1 MRSPLFVIT
10 PSVPAYVENDHF
22 FLDEKA
28 VSGLHLYSQF
38 WPGLLRCIF
47 RAGKKSD
54 IGFGRW
60 YIAAEL
66 PFEILVIPENSQ
78 ISDGL
83 IADADVILAS
93 GDNWLDFGIADQGK
107 RLGVPVCYVIEN
119 ILSTRISI
127 LLLSDASP
135 FKKAKSLVW
144 TILKEAERRRA
155 FMRARS
161 IQSNG
166 IPAAEA
172 YQKYTQDALTF
183 FDTRLSST
191 IMATEE
197 HIVTKTNHILSG
209 APIRLVFTGR
219 LERLKGADQLID
231 VVRRLN
237 FPFSL
242 DIFGA
247 GDLASKIR
255 QDVARFSLADRVR
268 VHEPI
273 DFENELVPRLRS
285 EADLFLCCHVQSDPS
300 CTYLE
305 TLGCGVPILGYA
317 NKAWSRINS
326 ASDVGWTV
334 PIGRSDAMADK
345 LSHLQNARTEL
356 AEKMRRAHGFG
367 KEHSFEEEFR
377 RRVQHLIGI
386 CKFSGHQTSAA
397 VA

>member
-1 MRSPLFVIT
+1 MQEPLFVIT
-10 PSVPAYVENDHF
+10 PSVPAYVEGDRF

-38 WPGLLRCIF
+38 WPGILRCVF
-47 RAGKKSD
+47 RAGEKSS

-60 YIAAEL
+60 HTAAEL
-66 PFEILVIPENSQ
+66 PFEIAVIPENSQ
-78 ISDGL
+78 VPDNL
-83 IADADVILAS
+83 ITGADVVLAS
-93 GDNWLDFGIADQGK
+93 GDNWLDFGIADQGE

-127 LLLSDASP
+127 LLLSNVSLL
-135 FKKAKSLVW
+135 KKAKSLVW
-144 TILKEAERRRA
+144 TIQKEAVRRRA

-166 IPAAEA
+166 FPAADA
-172 YQKYTQDALTF
+172 YQKYARDTLTF

-191 IMATEE
+191 MMATQED
-197 HIVTKTNHILSG
+197 IARKIDRILGG
-209 APIRLVFTGR
+209 APIRLVYTGR
-219 LERLKGADQLID
+219 LERLKGADQLIE
-231 VVRRLN
+231 VVRRLK

-255 QDVARFSLADRVR
+255 QDVARFSLSDHVR

-273 DFENELVPRLRS
+273 DFERELVPKLRA

-305 TLGCGVPILGYA
+305 TLGCGVPVLGYA
-317 NKAWSRINS
+317 NKAWAGINT
-326 ASDVGWTV
+326 ASDVGWVV
-334 PIGRSDAMADK
+334 PIGRPDLMADRI
-345 LSHLQNARTEL
+345 SHLQITRTEL
-356 AEKMRRAHGFG
+356 AEKMRRAYNFG

-377 RRVQHLIGI
+377 KRVQQLISI
-386 CKFSGHQTSAA
+386 SKFSSDQTHPA